1 MEGFPARLYDERGQK
16 LSQQNIYLKL
26 SRASYFS
33 FCWPALLLMSVAST
47 DCSVTLQSNWMQV
60 SLLLKINKN
69 IGSMKKYST
78 WLLHQLWKCQNTSNG
93 MLQTLK
99 TIAKLSGFLA
109 IHIKTSIKNLWT
121 AVICMFLFLNCI
133 FIRIWTHNLTVKWY
147 LVVLAVIFS
156 LFFPCYQAAHE
167 SSLNLN
173 I

>member
-69 IGSMKKYST
+69 IGSIKKYST
-78 WLLHQLWKCQNTSNG
+78 TLTSI
-93 MLQTLK
+93 MK
-99 TIAKLSGFLA
+99 MSE
-109 IHIKTSIKNLWT
+109 HIKRNVANS
-121 AVICMFLFLNCI
+121 LNYC
-133 FIRIWTHNLTVKWY
+133 LTEW
-147 LVVLAVIFS
+147 IFS
-156 LFFPCYQAAHE
+156 NPHQNFNQKLMNCCNMHVSFF
-167 SSLNLN
+167 
-173 I
+173 